1 MQVDTKP
8 WWRQALALGFL
19 FVTLA
24 AVDSDGNA
32 WARDRS
38 GFPDA
43 IKALEKEAGGIIGVY
58 AIDTETGREL
68 SHRSNER
75 FAFASTFKPLLVAFV
90 LTSVDN
96 GDLSLSD
103 TVEVDKEIVVS
114 YSPFIDTLEVGE
126 MTTVAAL
133 SEAAVTLGDNKA
145 TNMLLELTGG
155 PDALTA
161 FLRELGDNV
170 TRVDRYETELNAN
183 VRGDEQD
190 TTTPE
195 AMVTSLLRVL
205 TTDVLSDDSK
215 TLLQDWMVAS
225 KTGATRLRAGL
236 PADWRVGDKTGTGR
250 NGAVND
256 IAIAWPPG
264 RPAILMA
271 VYMSWSEIGTPE
283 LSALHVKIAAL
294 IAKEFH

>member
-1 MQVDTKP
+1 ME
-8 WWRQALALGFL
+8 
-19 FVTLA
+19 
-24 AVDSDGNA
+24 
-32 WARDRS
+32 RD
-38 GFPDA
+38 
-43 IKALEKEAGGIIGVY
+43 AGGIIGVY
-58 AIDTETGREL
+58 AVDTGTGKVL
-68 SHRSNER
+68 AHRSNER
-75 FAFASTFKPLLVAFV
+75 FAFASTFKPLLVAYV
-90 LTSVDN
+90 LVQVDS
-96 GDLSLSD
+96 DSLSLSD

-126 MTTVAAL
+126 TTTVAAL

-145 TNMLLELTGG
+145 TNMLLELTDG
-155 PDALTA
+155 PEALTA

-183 VRGDEQD
+183 VRGDERD

-256 IAIAWPPG
+256 VAIAWPPG
-264 RPAILMA
+264 RPPIVMA

-283 LSALHVKIAAL
+283 LSKLHREIAARV
-294 IAKEFH
+294 AKEFQ